1 MGMIGTLSRRF
12 LKNRGTACGCR
23 AVVRTYLLVSITLSL
38 SGCASFGPT
47 SVDRD
52 RLDYI
57 NAIAS
62 SWKQQTLL
70 NIVKMRYADTP
81 VFLEVGQIISGYQ
94 LQGAVTVGGSLS
106 SSSAYGDILNLGS
119 AGTYTDRPTITYAP
133 LMGAHF
139 LHVMMTPI
147 PPPNLFKLAQEGWP
161 IDLLLQMGTQSING
175 LSNRKGGPR
184 GHAADPDF
192 VRLLAALQR
201 LQASG
206 AAELRV
212 EISKETKQEGTVMV
226 ISPKPLPPDV
236 EADRMLVRKLLGLR
250 SDLQEFKII
259 YGALSGNDNVV
270 AVQTRSAFQILN
282 LLGSHVEV
290 PPEHIADGRT
300 YPPITESADLT
311 LSMPRLIRIHADKSS
326 PADAF
331 AAIKYSDYWYWIDN
345 RDFRSKGVFTF
356 LMIMMTLAEKEDKVQ
371 APIVTIQG
379 N

>member
-1 MGMIGTLSRRF
+1 M
-12 LKNRGTACGCR
+12 
-23 AVVRTYLLVSITLSL
+23 
-38 SGCASFGPT
+38 

-52 RLDYI
+52 RFDYI

-94 LQGAVTVGGSLS
+94 LSGGVTVGGSLS
-106 SSSAYGDILNLGS
+106 SRSAYGDILNLGG
-119 AGTYTDRPTITYAP
+119 AGTYTDRPTITYTP

-139 LHVMMTPI
+139 LQVMMTPI

-161 IDLLLQMGTQSING
+161 IDMLLQMGAQSING
-175 LSNRKGGPR
+175 LSNRKGGAR

-206 AAELRV
+206 AVELRV
-212 EISKETKQEGTVMV
+212 EVSKETKQEGTVMV

-259 YGALSGNDNVV
+259 YGVLSGNDNVV

-282 LLGSHVEV
+282 LLGSNVEV

-300 YPPITESADLT
+300 YPQITESADMT
-311 LSMPRLIRIHADKSS
+311 RSMPRLIRIHAEKSR

-331 AAIKYSDYWYWIDN
+331 AAVKYSDYWYWIDN

-356 LMIMMTLAEKEDKVQ
+356 LMIMMTLADKGSEVQ
-371 APIVTIQG
+371 PPVVTIQG